1 MLFIQG
7 SIILSNQSRL
17 NRWNLYTAPFQ
28 GTNYE
33 SKASICS
40 NLAFNAFE
48 DISVLFGPNGWKWTE
63 YRILPV
69 TLKCDINILRNF

>member
-1 MLFIQG
+1 MTLF
-7 SIILSNQSRL
+7 NA
-17 NRWNLYTAPFQ
+17 LYPRKYYSFKSKPFKFDETLYAAPFQ

-48 DISVLFGPNGWKWTE
+48 DISVLFGPNG
-63 YRILPV
+63 
-69 TLKCDINILRNF
+69 